1 MWSKQ
6 RWKATLYQHTHLT
19 SLSSYINFCDDFG
32 EDQNDVDVDF
42 DDVVDGDDNLESDG
56 DDGHLYKHIWSTI
69 YPITQES
76 VDDDEPHQMTNLT
89 MMMMMIPRRRVEGV
103 NKPTWPICP
112 LT

>member
-19 SLSSYINFCDDFG
+19 SLSSYINFCDDYG
-32 EDQNDVDVDF
+32 EGQNNVDVDVGVD
-42 DDVVDGDDNLESDG
+42 DDVDSDG